1 METLEQTLTQVVR
14 EFEVEKEILR
24 RQTEAELKNSRDE
37 ISRLQRQLE
46 MRNKETNHIKLL
58 AKNLLLQ
65 VSLFFG

>member
-1 METLEQTLTQVVR
+1 MVR